1 MGVLLASAL
10 WQLLGQKLVSA
21 ASTWMASSRKALMHS
36 ILFRKYSTSLVSTNC
51 SMWLISW
58 RLARIYKRSYSLR
71 CEGVCKNIEHFSLR
85 MNSFVQE
92 PRIWVHASQ
101 VSLGKDKMQKFHSE
115 TLSQETKKKK
125 KKQQQQLSGCVTLC
139 RCSLFYAHVWLPCLF
154 PSKVEELR
162 QISTTPSNTPV
173 NTKSCILSGAPGFRL
188 WISSLYLD
196 CFVVHWLQW
205 TI

>member
-125 KKQQQQLSGCVTLC
+125 KSSSSSQDVWPCADAVSPTHMSGCLVFSPA
-139 RCSLFYAHVWLPCLF
+139 R
-154 PSKVEELR
+154 LR
-162 QISTTPSNTPV
+162 
-173 NTKSCILSGAPGFRL
+173 
-188 WISSLYLD
+188 SSD
-196 CFVVHWLQW
+196 K
-205 TI
+205 